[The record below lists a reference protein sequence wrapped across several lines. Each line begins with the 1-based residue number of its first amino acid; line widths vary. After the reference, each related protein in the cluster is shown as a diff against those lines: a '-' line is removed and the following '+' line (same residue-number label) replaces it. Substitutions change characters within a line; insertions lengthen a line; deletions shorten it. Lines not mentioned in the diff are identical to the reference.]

1 MRADKPCTTCALHY
15 RGRCAEHGI
24 PAEAARRDDY
34 LCGPEGHNH
43 STPPKPLS
51 MGWLALAAVATLVVI
66 GAALVHHGVLP

>member
-24 PAEAARRDDY
+24 PAEAARRD
-34 LCGPEGHNH
+34 H
-43 STPPKPLS
+43 SQPPTPLS
-51 MGWLALAAVATLVVI
+51 WGWLALAAVATLVVV